1 MASII
6 TVDYYAAYLFLC
18 LGVAFFVVGLYF
30 KHFWILLISGGCWD
44 ITGLYFIINAGTA
57 SYVSYFGI
65 FCVVISLPLH
75 LSFLWM
81 KEKAEPKE
89 IFEEEK
95 DYRER
100 LYKKTDKLYAA
111 RNRNRRTIE

>member
-1 MASII
+1 MTDFIA
-6 TVDYYAAYLFLC
+6 VYFFLC
-18 LGVAFFVVGLYF
+18 LAVILLVVALIFKHNWIFIVSGAFWDMAGLY
-30 KHFWILLISGGCWD
+30 
-44 ITGLYFIINAGTA
+44 YIINASTND
-57 SYVSYFGI
+57 YVRYLGV
-65 FCVVISLPLH
+65 FCIIVSLPLY
-75 LSFLWM
+75 LSFLWS